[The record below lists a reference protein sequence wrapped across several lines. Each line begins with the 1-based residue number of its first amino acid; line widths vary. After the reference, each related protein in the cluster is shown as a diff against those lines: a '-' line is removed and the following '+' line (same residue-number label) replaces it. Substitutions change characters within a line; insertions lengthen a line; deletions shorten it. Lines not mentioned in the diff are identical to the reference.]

1 MDFMKNSK
9 TMRKALTLALAVML
23 VFALSVPAFATDYFT
38 TTNASYLQGSEGS
51 YATSTTIYVNLVV
64 ESRQISGNNLYRT
77 VSNIA
82 LNPGGTPK
90 TFDVRDALLAV
101 QGTNGLTFNDSSGN
115 PIDSSDDYVY
125 SITDTDPNPDRTYA
139 PTSPTA
145 WNGWMFRIDGQF
157 PLLSAGWGSSIST
170 AYLTNGD
177 TIHFYHE
184 DMDDGGSGAYYAKI
198 TSVSND
204 GDYLTA
210 NVKASSTYYEDDYD
224 WVINN
229 FTNYQGVTVQV
240 LDANG
245 NFITS
250 GATNASGN
258 VVNLDI
264 SSLGTPTCKVKV
276 VRRFLSTGDYQNGLI
291 QNTEDLVV
299 YTPQ

>member
-1 MDFMKNSK
+1 MKTGK
-9 TMRKALTLALAVML
+9 TMRKAFMLALAFML
-23 VFALSVPAFATDYFT
+23 VFALAVPAFATDYFT
-38 TTNASYLQGSEGS
+38 TTDASYLQGSSGS
-51 YATSTTIYVNLVV
+51 YATSTTIYVSLVV
-64 ESRQISGNNLYRT
+64 ESRQISGNNLCRT
-77 VSNIA
+77 VSNVA
-82 LNPGGTPK
+82 LNPGGTSR
-90 TFDVRDALLAV
+90 TFNVRDVLLAV

-157 PLLSAGWGSSIST
+157 PLLDDNPLWGASIST
-170 AYLTNGD
+170 AYLTNWD

-204 GDYLTA
+204 GNNLTA

-224 WVINN
+224 WVVNN

-240 LDANG
+240 LDADG
-245 NFITS
+245 VSITS
-250 GATNASGN
+250 GTTNASGN
-258 VVNLDI
+258 VTLNISNLET
-264 SSLGTPTCKVKV
+264 STCKVKV